1 MKYLGHV
8 KSAVK
13 RKGSLGG
20 ATIFFRLML
29 SHNSLVNYYKT
40 VFALVQN
47 HKWSLTEI
55 ENMVVY
61 EREVYVALLI
71 EFIEEENQR
80 MEEERQKY
88 G

>member
-1 MKYLGHV
+1 
-8 KSAVK
+8 
-13 RKGSLGG
+13 
-20 ATIFFRLML
+20 ML

-40 VFALVQN
+40 IFALVQN

-55 ENMVVY
+55 ENMIVY

-88 G
+88 A